1 MFHLHSPLVVLMS
14 LKCPLKDTTQSQST
28 SQDEDDKLDQAI
40 ISFCFCF
47 YQNRQTGR
55 KIDDESLWKSPIYH
69 RQDTFPLLTF
79 FLFIYFFCR
88 VAEPRLCFSW
98 LEIIWKMDCF
108 QVFDKLCRFQVPL
121 KFTPHLRKLLFTSP
135 KADNAA
141 NSIGLILF
149 VSVMVSCGTVPEL

>member
-28 SQDEDDKLDQAI
+28 SRHEDDKLDQAI

-47 YQNRQTGR
+47 YQDRQTGR
-55 KIDDESLWKSPIYH
+55 KIDEKNPPSITDKIPFHCSH
-69 RQDTFPLLTF
+69 F
-79 FLFIYFFCR
+79 FYFIYVFCR

-135 KADNAA
+135 KADNTA

-149 VSVMVSCGTVPEL
+149 VSVMVSCGTVLEL